1 MSKSGFAVDLQI
13 SFMTVVTNPAV
24 ATGREQ
30 GCLVHCYALDG
41 GDFVYKQ
48 GLMLNVSILLYAAQT
63 ADSQAA
69 GTGCS

>member
-1 MSKSGFAVDLQI
+1 MSKPVFTVDLQI

-41 GDFVYKQ
+41 GVYKQ